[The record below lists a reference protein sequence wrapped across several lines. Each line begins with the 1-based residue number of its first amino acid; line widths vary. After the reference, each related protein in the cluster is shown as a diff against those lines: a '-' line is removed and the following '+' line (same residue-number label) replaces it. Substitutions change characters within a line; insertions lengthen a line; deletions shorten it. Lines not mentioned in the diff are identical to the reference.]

1 MLYPECDSN
10 TSFRSWTK
18 IAVSIVIAIA
28 MITIAL
34 FSLSGCG
41 GASAGSSSSGSPSSN
56 TPEPAPVKTVDD
68 YTWEELSEIS
78 AEISNETT
86 EEGAIEIAKKY
97 NLVNS
102 DGKLDGT
109 QTKTVQLTAGVSATV
124 QIAGF
129 LHDDK
134 TGGGKAGITFI
145 FQDVIAEHDMN
156 PSLVQGPSY
165 SDQQLNSG
173 GWKESSMRSWLSA
186 TVIPKLP
193 QDLADRIVAVDKKTN
208 NTGLAHATSASV
220 TTTSDQLWLFSVKE
234 LFGDV
239 DVYDDAA
246 TQTINCEGSQY
257 KLFRDCDVIRTDEIR
272 SFSILSKIFKG
283 SPSEWWTRSPMPD
296 DSMEFEGISEAGG
309 LIHSDACAIYGVVPG
324 FCI

>member
-102 DGKLDGT
+102 DGALDGT
-109 QTKTVQLTAGVSATV
+109 QTKTIELTDGTTAVV

-145 FQDVIAEHDMN
+145 FKGAITKRDMT
-156 PSLVQGPSY
+156 
-165 SDQQLNSG
+165 SDEAYSG
-173 GWKESSMRSWLSA
+173 GWEGSQMRSWLA
-186 TVIPKLP
+186 TSGMSMLP
-193 QDLADRIVAVDKKTN
+193 QDLSSKIVAVGKKTN
-208 NTGLAHATSASV
+208 NTGKTESV
-220 TTTSDQLWLFSVKE
+220 TSVTVTSDKLWLFSVVE
-234 LFGDV
+234 LCGYAGDNV
-239 DVYDDAA
+239 LAA
-246 TQTINCEGSQY
+246 EGSEY
-257 KLFRDCDVIRTDEIR
+257 KLFRDCDVGLN
-272 SFSILSKIFKG
+272 SYSNNILIKSSDG
-283 SPSEWWTRSPMPD
+283 SVWDWWERSPSTGLLYT
-296 DSMEFEGISEAGG
+296 FYGVNTEGDPIMGYDRLSF
-309 LIHSDACAIYGVVPG
+309 IGVVPG